1 MRVRKQVFLFVT
13 GLVFGT
19 CVLLKAGPA
28 APSEVQGPEPDIR
41 RNATVRAIEDVMP
54 SVVNIRTESYR
65 EVPLDPIEEM
75 WRQFYGVRVQP
86 KLQQQQSLGS
96 GIIID
101 EDGYLL
107 TDLHVVNRA
116 SRVQVKLSQEAGGQV
131 YDVQPIFFGRQ
142 EKDIALLKIIP
153 KKKGEKFKAVKMAK
167 DDDEFLGESVI
178 ALGNPLGL
186 EGSVSQGILS
196 SKSRAV
202 PRENQPLD
210 IPNWIQT
217 DASINPGNSG
227 GPLVNIRGELIG
239 LNVAIIQQA
248 QGIGFAIPIKEVRAA
263 LTELFTPET
272 FATDPRWF
280 GARISGGGTRLVIT
294 NIDASSP
301 AEKAGLKRGDIIVGL
316 DGKKPQNFMEFAKWM
331 RDASTSDFNVNID
344 RGGERRDVKVKLI
357 RFGDL
362 LREKMGMDLQEFTPE
377 LAQNFSTKTLR
388 ITPDTG
394 LAVARVEKGGPAE
407 KAGLRP
413 SQIIAQIDGQQVNS
427 LYRIFE
433 LIALREKG
441 EEVQLLVLVPQVRG
455 SDILG
460 YRQGIATLTLR

>member
-1 MRVRKQVFLFVT
+1 M
-13 GLVFGT
+13 
-19 CVLLKAGPA
+19 
-28 APSEVQGPEPDIR
+28 EVQGPEVDIR
-41 RNATVRAIEDVMP
+41 RNATVRAIEEVMP
-54 SVVNIRTESYR
+54 SVVNIRTESYV
-65 EVPLDPIEEM
+65 EVQDPFQEFFQ
-75 WRQFYGVRVQP
+75 QFYGVRRQP
-86 KLQQQQSLGS
+86 QFQQQQSLGS
-96 GIIID
+96 GVIID
-101 EDGYLL
+101 EEGYLL
-107 TDLHVVNRA
+107 TDLHVVKRA
-116 SRVQVKLSQEAGGQV
+116 SRVQVKLSQEAGGEV
-131 YDVQPIFFGRQ
+131 YHVQPVFFARE

-167 DDDEFLGESVI
+167 DDDEYLGESVI

-210 IPNWIQT
+210 IPNWLQT

-272 FATDPRWF
+272 FASNPRWF

-301 AEKAGLKRGDIIVGL
+301 AEKAGLKRGDIIVGV
-316 DGKKPQNFMEFAKWM
+316 DGKKPQNFMELAKSM
-331 RDASTSDFNVNID
+331 RDTATSDFVIDVD
-344 RGGERRDVKVKLI
+344 RGGERRDIKVKLV

-362 LREKMGMDLQEFTPE
+362 LRQKLGMDLQEFTPE
-377 LAQNFSTKTLR
+377 LAQNFSTPTLR
-388 ITPDTG
+388 VTPETG
-394 LAVARVEKGGPAE
+394 LAVARVEHGGPAE
-407 KAGLRP
+407 KAGLRA
-413 SQIIAQIDGQQVNS
+413 SQIVAQVDGQPVNS

-433 LIALREKG
+433 LIALRDSG
-441 EEVQLLVLVPQVRG
+441 EEVQLLVLVPQIRG
-455 SDILG
+455 NEILG
-460 YRQGIATLTLR
+460 YRQGKTTLTLR